1 MSLNP
6 RYKLVLRPEFPQFD
20 GVRTLNG
27 LPEQPYVDQSGNIDM
42 CGNYLLVKN
51 IEAGTERFT
60 DKGVINVFSDFTSA
74 SQNACI
80 NYKHDPITTTPG
92 NNRRTYCNF
101 NNGNF
106 NQGSIISNN
115 GGNTVLYTSISDR
128 RVKTDI
134 SYSEDLSNN
143 YWSDKIK
150 LLKPNTYR
158 FDNTI
163 IGNSDSD
170 TTLYEGF
177 IANEV
182 QEICPQAVIGT
193 SGETISI
200 TTTTGVQTI
209 PKYQYLDM
217 SKLIPLI
224 VGSMKEQLTDISNIK
239 QKIND
244 AINNSGIIN
253 GNQLT

>member
-80 NYKHDPITTTPG
+80 NYKHDPITTIPG
-92 NNRRTYCNF
+92 NATRTYCNF
-101 NNGNF
+101 NNGNL

-115 GGNTVLYTSISDR
+115 GGNTVLYTSISDS

-134 SYSEDLSNN
+134 SYSEDLSNK

-150 LLKPNTYR
+150 LLKPNTFR

-163 IGNSDSD
+163 IGNSD

-182 QEICPQAVIGT
+182 QEICPQAVTGS
-193 SGETISI
+193 SGETITI
-200 TTTTGVQTI
+200 AGQTI

-224 VGSMKEQLTDISNIK
+224 VGSLKEQLTDISNIK
-239 QKIND
+239 EKIND
-244 AINNSGIIN
+244 AISNNCGTLR
-253 GNQLT
+253 GETLD